1 MLNTFTLYIA
11 SCVTGLLCVMS
22 AHAQNSESLAELLVD
37 EHDYIAIP
45 LDRIPTGQLQL
56 IMEINRIEGRFI
68 LDTGATA
75 TTLDSKSKTK
85 FRITSRVFGGLVAGA
100 GGAGMILEK
109 VNPPYRLELGGIRI
123 QDFELYVTNL
133 DHVNDTFENM
143 GISPVDGVVGADLLT
158 TMNGIIDYRNLVLY
172 LLPED

>member
-1 MLNTFTLYIA
+1 MLNKFKLTIA
-11 SCVTGLLCVMS
+11 ICITGLLCVLP
-22 AHAQNSESLAELLVD
+22 AYAQNSVSLAELLVD

-56 IMEINRIEGRFI
+56 IMFINRIEGRFI

-75 TTLDSKSKTK
+75 TTLDSKSKIK
-85 FRITSRVFGGLVAGA
+85 FRITSRAFGGVVAGA
-100 GGAGMILEK
+100 GGAGMTLEK
-109 VNPPYRLELGGIRI
+109 VNPPYRIELGEIRI
-123 QDFELYVTNL
+123 QGFDLYVTNL

-158 TMNGIIDYRNLVLY
+158 TMNGIIDYCNLVLY
-172 LLPED
+172 LLEE